1 MSYRIKDLMYMYSVR
16 HLLCL
21 VLLRIILISSQKQ
34 KKINRKVLL
43 LEINTCQFSSLTN
56 ERKNFT
62 YFKNEST
69 MSPNSTI
76 FKGQLLTTVSFLAK
90 QITLVGPGSVW
101 NIFGNHCDSQK
112 MAKKMSIREYFF
124 IYFLTWDV
132 VNDMSSIVAHNW
144 HVINCPGNSYTR
156 KKSSR
161 LNVITSCPSM
171 NSDSS
176 VSQLII
182 SL

>member
-132 VNDMSSIVAHNW
+132 VNNKAKLFW

-156 KKSSR
+156 KKCSR